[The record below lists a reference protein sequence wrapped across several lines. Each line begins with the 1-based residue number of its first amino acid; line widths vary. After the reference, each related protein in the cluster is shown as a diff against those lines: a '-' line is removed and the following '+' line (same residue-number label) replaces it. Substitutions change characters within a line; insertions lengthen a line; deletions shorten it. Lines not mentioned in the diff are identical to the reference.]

1 MWTGFD
7 DGSCVQEFY
16 GKGQSYAVFAGQ
28 HPSRWIQILGLMD
41 KISTTWD
48 DETMHIYCNWIFLE
62 ETVHNFKFVQF
73 LGLRTAKH

>member
-28 HPSRWIQILGLMD
+28 HPPRWIQILGLMD

-48 DETMHIYCNWIFLE
+48 DETMHIYCNWILLE
-62 ETVHNFKFVQF
+62 ETGAQF
-73 LGLRTAKH
+73 LNLSNC

>member
-1 MWTGFD
+1 M
-7 DGSCVQEFY
+7 QEFY

-48 DETMHIYCNWIFLE
+48 DETMHYTVYNWIFLE
-62 ETVHNFKFVQF
+62 ETGAQF
-73 LGLRTAKH
+73 